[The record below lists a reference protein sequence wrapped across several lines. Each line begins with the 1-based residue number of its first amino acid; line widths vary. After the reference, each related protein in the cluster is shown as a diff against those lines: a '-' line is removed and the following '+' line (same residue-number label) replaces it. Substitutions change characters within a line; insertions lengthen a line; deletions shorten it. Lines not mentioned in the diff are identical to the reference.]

1 MQTVHNASN
10 QSYSK
15 VYIYSCRTMKVINNR
30 RTVVG
35 QSVIEPRQR
44 HHRRDRCRR
53 LDVITD
59 HSHNYRSQS
68 GVRRS
73 SGYVCSMTA
82 CHSRHSDRGRL
93 MYGLR
98 GKEEQ
103 ELLMCRPR
111 TSSSTTATTTRQSLN
126 RLQSVHHHSS
136 MVSIL
141 YIIHV

>member
-1 MQTVHNASN
+1 
-10 QSYSK
+10 
-15 VYIYSCRTMKVINNR
+15 MKVINNR

-44 HHRRDRCRR
+44 HRRNRCRR
-53 LDVITD
+53 LDVIT
-59 HSHNYRSQS
+59 HCSHKSSYYRQS

-141 YIIHV
+141 